1 MTTLQERQ
9 VHGEFILQ
17 LTPKHLSAKTK
28 GKKTKQGERCQE
40 RGGTALHDPKQAVKT
55 ARRVSTRG
63 QRWEAK
69 SLEAEDLFPPK

>member
-1 MTTLQERQ
+1 MTTLQEQQ

-17 LTPKHLSAKTK
+17 LTPKHLSVKTK
-28 GKKTKQGERCQE
+28 GKQTKQGERCQK
-40 RGGTALHDPKQAVKT
+40 RGGTALHAPKQAVKT

-69 SLEAEDLFPPK
+69 SLEAEDRFSPK